1 MSHGVHRGI
10 LKKGKH
16 DKREKIIQKLTKI
29 TPNIK
34 FDVFGVDQ
42 NQPIWSDKFKQKLSQ
57 AKMAINL
64 SQGSPSKYY
73 SSDRI
78 VQLIGN
84 GVLTFI
90 DKKTKLHDFFN
101 NKEVVFYNSL
111 NDLSKKIIFFSKNNK
126 KREIIAKNGRKKYH
140 NKFNNV
146 EVAKFMLTK
155 CFKYK
160 EKKFL
165 WDK

>member
-1 MSHGVHRGI
+1 MQVLYNSSKCLNIPKNKVYFIPNPLDPSLENMKIYKNKNLDTDVFCYVSWSTWGI
-10 LKKGKH
+10 LKGKH
-16 DKREKIIQKLTKI
+16 DKRENNSEINKI

-78 VQLIGN
+78 VQLI
-84 GVLTFI
+84 
-90 DKKTKLHDFFN
+90 
-101 NKEVVFYNSL
+101 EM
-111 NDLSKKIIFFSKNNK
+111 
-126 KREIIAKNGRKKYH
+126 E
-140 NKFNNV
+140 
-146 EVAKFMLTK
+146 
-155 CFKYK
+155 C
-160 EKKFL
+160 
-165 WDK
+165 

>member
-1 MSHGVHRGI
+1 MFFFAMSHGVHRGI

-16 DKREKIIQKLTKI
+16 DKREKIINKLTKI

-90 DKKTKLHDFFN
+90 DKKTKLYDFLVTRKLCF
-101 NKEVVFYNSL
+101 
-111 NDLSKKIIFFSKNNK
+111 II
-126 KREIIAKNGRKKYH
+126 
-140 NKFNNV
+140 
-146 EVAKFMLTK
+146 L
-155 CFKYK
+155 
-160 EKKFL
+160 
-165 WDK
+165 